1 MCAYLRHTLTLDD
14 GEVLRKMEA
23 IPSSKGMTQTA
34 LALQRERAVFHLLR
48 LLSLMSDQSPLRD
61 SRWWASQR
69 AKSLTSA
76 NFPRRASIEN
86 T

>member
-14 GEVLRKMEA
+14 GEALRKMEP

-48 LLSLMSDQSPLRD
+48 LL
-61 SRWWASQR
+61 W
-69 AKSLTSA
+69 
-76 NFPRRASIEN
+76 
-86 T
+86 

>member
-48 LLSLMSDQSPLRD
+48 LLS
-61 SRWWASQR
+61 
-69 AKSLTSA
+69 
-76 NFPRRASIEN
+76 
-86 T
+86 